1 MAHQAAQL
9 LLIKMEEVQ
18 PRNKEPDPPT
28 CSGSRIWPGPS
39 RVAGSSTAYK
49 ERQILDVHGNV
60 IFRS

>member
-1 MAHQAAQL
+1 M

-28 CSGSRIWPGPS
+28 YSGSRIRPDPS
-39 RVAGSSTAYK
+39 GVARSSMVYK
-49 ERQILDVHGNV
+49 ERRILDMHGNV